1 LRGLGTDADK
11 GASIAVGC
19 ATYETQ
25 TTMTEQE
32 PIEDKTKKKKN
43 ML

>member
-1 LRGLGTDADK
+1 MLITGE
-11 GASIAVGC
+11 SIAVGC